1 MVMITHLADANVNT
15 PSGEHK
21 QTRHKRNKHIIQL
34 QAYACV
40 SYPRCRRGG
49 EHGGCGS
56 AGVAGGCLGA
66 GDNGECRGAGVR
78 G

>member
-1 MVMITHLADANVNT
+1 MLTLHLANIN
-15 PSGEHK
+15 K
-21 QTRHKRNKHIIQL
+21 QDTKEINILYNYRHMPASAIRG
-34 QAYACV
+34 V
-40 SYPRCRRGG
+40 DGGG